1 MAKMTEEQKQR
12 ARENLAR
19 AREAKKAKA
28 AEEAAKAAEAVA
40 VAAQPVRVDSSTVSD
55 HDIERSARE
64 VEKATIAAFKADEL
78 VPYVIPLEQGAEE
91 SDQVYARSYNGVFY
105 NLKRGEQVMI
115 PKGYA
120 NHIDRRLR
128 LAREGEKRVADFT
141 SKTGKRF

>member
-28 AEEAAKAAEAVA
+28 EEEAAKNAESAAT
-40 VAAQPVRVDSSTVSD
+40 QPAHIDSSMVSD

-64 VEKATIAAFKADEL
+64 VEKATIAEFKADEQ
-78 VPYVIPLEQGAEE
+78 VPYVIPFENGVDEGEQHY
-91 SDQVYARSYNGVFY
+91 VCSYNGVFY

-115 PKGYA
+115 PKGFA
-120 NHIDRRLR
+120 SFLDRRLR
-128 LAREGEKRVADFT
+128 LARESAKRVSEF
-141 SKTGKRF
+141 SSPRGKQF